1 MAIIRLISLI
11 IIILSIISCSS
22 IEDNSRLSDVFEM
35 YKSQNKEK
43 KVIPITKEMIEKID
57 YPLIEIQTNG
67 ILIQT
72 LMLPLS
78 TRNGIVNYTSGS
90 GQLITL
96 HGSLITKTN
105 GMDVNLIS
113 LQIDP
118 TNPLIQKEKI
128 INWSKEK
135 FLKTYQ
141 YLTPTYSIE
150 TLKFECKFE
159 NFVKDKIFVLEEIV
173 LTKVT
178 EKCVNNEISFKNFY
192 WVNKEGIV
200 ISSSQWL
207 NKFNIVA
214 NIKILK

>member
-43 KVIPITKEMIEKID
+43 KVIPITKEMIEKIN

-141 YLTPTYSIE
+141 YLTPTFSIE

-159 NFVKDKIFVLEEIV
+159 NFVKDTIFILEEIV

-214 NIKILK
+214 NIKVLK

>member
-22 IEDNSRLSDVFEM
+22 IEENSRLSDVFEM
-35 YKSQNKEK
+35 YKNQNKEK

-96 HGSLITKTN
+96 HGL
-105 GMDVNLIS
+105 
-113 LQIDP
+113 
-118 TNPLIQKEKI
+118 
-128 INWSKEK
+128 
-135 FLKTYQ
+135 
-141 YLTPTYSIE
+141 
-150 TLKFECKFE
+150 
-159 NFVKDKIFVLEEIV
+159 
-173 LTKVT
+173 
-178 EKCVNNEISFKNFY
+178 
-192 WVNKEGIV
+192 
-200 ISSSQWL
+200 
-207 NKFNIVA
+207 
-214 NIKILK
+214 

>member
-22 IEDNSRLSDVFEM
+22 IEENSRLSDVFEM

-43 KVIPITKEMIEKID
+43 KVIPITKEMIEKIN

>member
-1 MAIIRLISLI
+1 
-11 IIILSIISCSS
+11 
-22 IEDNSRLSDVFEM
+22 M

-113 LQIDP
+113 LQIDS

-141 YLTPTYSIE
+141 YLTPTFSIE

-159 NFVKDKIFVLEEIV
+159 NFVKDTIFVLEEIV

>member
-11 IIILSIISCSS
+11 IIILNITSCSS
-22 IEDNSRLSDVFEM
+22 IEKNSRLSDVFEM

-43 KVIPITKEMIEKID
+43 KVIPITKEMIEKIN

-113 LQIDP
+113 LQI
-118 TNPLIQKEKI
+118 I
-128 INWSKEK
+128 
-135 FLKTYQ
+135 Y
-141 YLTPTYSIE
+141 
-150 TLKFECKFE
+150 
-159 NFVKDKIFVLEEIV
+159 VLE
-173 LTKVT
+173 L
-178 EKCVNNEISFKNFY
+178 
-192 WVNKEGIV
+192 
-200 ISSSQWL
+200 
-207 NKFNIVA
+207 
-214 NIKILK
+214 

>member
-43 KVIPITKEMIEKID
+43 KVIPITKEMIEKIN